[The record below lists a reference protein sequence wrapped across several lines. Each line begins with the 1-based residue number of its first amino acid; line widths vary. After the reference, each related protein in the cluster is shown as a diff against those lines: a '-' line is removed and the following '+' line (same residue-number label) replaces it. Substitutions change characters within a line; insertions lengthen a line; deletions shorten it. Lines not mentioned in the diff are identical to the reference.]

1 MTDPTAGAT
10 PPRPSFLMR
19 ALRTLVRALLIAFLI
34 GFSVGTLMRCAAERS
49 TTPSLQYLGDRG
61 GDHPDLRARDTGSA
75 PRESARA
82 A

>member
-1 MTDPTAGAT
+1 MTAPTAGAT
-10 PPRPSFLMR
+10 PPRPSFLVR

-49 TTPSLQYLGDRG
+49 ATPSLQYLGDRS
-61 GDHPDLRARDTGSA
+61 RDDPGLCTRDEGSG

>member
-1 MTDPTAGAT
+1 MTAPTAGAT
-10 PPRPSFLMR
+10 PPRPSFLVR

-49 TTPSLQYLGDRG
+49 VTPSLQYLGDG
-61 GDHPDLRARDTGSA
+61 NRDEPGLCNRDEAAAT
-75 PRESARA
+75 RRSARA